1 MPMPEAESPIAELLL
16 EDLARSFPHIPPECG
31 TALAQAAV
39 LRLEGQGHGAGVLLG
54 VIGTFAATFRLCWTM
69 DVTEAMRRYW
79 NDPHEIAEQGANA
92 IALLLMR
99 SLLGYTVV
107 ERAWQRTGFDWWLGP
122 DDNRLASKA
131 RLEVSGIMRGGP
143 KHVNSRVKAKL
154 AQTRRSDASALAA
167 YVAVVEFGTPRA
179 KVVRR

>member
-1 MPMPEAESPIAELLL
+1 MPSRKDSPIRLPL
-16 EDLARSFPHIPPECG
+16 EDLASGFPHIPPECG

-39 LRLEGQGHGAGVLLG
+39 LCLEGQGHGAGVALE
-54 VIGTFAATFRLCWTM
+54 VTGTFVAAFQLHWSM

-79 NDPHEIAEQGANA
+79 NDPDETAEQGAYA
-92 IALLLMR
+92 VSLLLMR
-99 SLLGYTVV
+99 ALLGYTAV
-107 ERAWQRTGFDWWLGP
+107 ERAWKGTGFDWWLGP
-122 DDNRLASKA
+122 DDNRLVSKA
-131 RLEVSGIMRGGP
+131 RLEVSGIMSGGL

-154 AQTRRSDASALAA
+154 AQTRRSDASGLPA